1 MVSAFCVVILCMRV
15 CNAPSFEANHIKILL
30 FAIRIFGGHLHAQDE
45 LISVH
50 YMNKLVHLD
59 EMRKRGKEKKPV
71 YNKIRSLNF
80 CKRNRTVRYRIKSNH
95 KYTKSKLGSRHYY
108 LLMVFTVHSIY
119 FRFNFRHVFKRHFL
133 HFISSSPIVLFIYVN
148 FSQTE

>member
-59 EMRKRGKEKKPV
+59 EMRKREKEKK
-71 YNKIRSLNF
+71 NQS
-80 CKRNRTVRYRIKSNH
+80 TIKSVHLIFAN
-95 KYTKSKLGSRHYY
+95 G
-108 LLMVFTVHSIY
+108 TV
-119 FRFNFRHVFKRHFL
+119 L
-133 HFISSSPIVLFIYVN
+133 
-148 FSQTE
+148 